1 MLSSIEEEINAIT
14 EPTKVILST
23 MTEVKLN
30 KKSKTTGNT
39 NPFKKIFK
47 LQKSIVELNVNYE
60 ERKNQLLVE
69 SGQEPSFVSS
79 GLPWGTNIDNHWVEH
94 NGTRYLK
101 VIEDSKL
108 GGPVFVQEDI
118 NNALVQIDKSAF
130 DEFLPKSSTKPESDV
145 NFRMYQLPSIINIE
159 PYETTD

>member
-30 KKSKTTGNT
+30 KKSKASGST
-39 NPFKKIFK
+39 NPFTKVYK

-60 ERKNQLLVE
+60 DRKNQLLVE
-69 SGQEPSFVSS
+69 SGQEATFKSS

-108 GGPVFVQEDI
+108 GEPVYVQADT
-118 NNALVQIDKSAF
+118 NNELVQVDKSAF
-130 DEFLPKSSTKPESDV
+130 EEFLPSSSPRPESDV

-159 PYETTD
+159 PYETTN